1 MSSGPAGGSPPR
13 SAAVAIRRTRFGRL
27 ALFGVLVA
35 VSLVVLFTPASDTPQ
50 LMPGLDKVVH
60 LGLFAALALS
70 GRWAGFPS
78 VPLAIG
84 LVAYAG
90 ASEVLQGVLPVGRS
104 GDPVDALVDV
114 VGIVL
119 GLVAGRWLAAPLWHA
134 R

>member
-1 MSSGPAGGSPPR
+1 MTA
-13 SAAVAIRRTRFGRL
+13 RR
-27 ALFGVLVA
+27 ALFGALVA

-60 LGLFAALALS
+60 LGLCAGLALS
-70 GRWAGFPS
+70 GRWAGFAA
-78 VPLAIG
+78 VPLGIG

-90 ASEVLQGVLPVGRS
+90 ASEVLQGVLPLGRS

-114 VGIVL
+114 VGIAL
-119 GLVAGRWLAAPLWHA
+119 GLVAARRLARVLWHA